1 MITINLEKIMER
13 TYKKIDMD
21 TAVSMLKDHQLWLS
35 SGGKEGKQAVFTGYD
50 LIGLDS
56 DYAEARYVV
65 PPFWEK
71 DLSKIDLSYSNLSG
85 LYFRDVNL
93 SQADF
98 RGANLKNTHF
108 YWAILFDA
116 DFSGADISE
125 ANIEESSL
133 VQANLTKADLFKTGI
148 TYSYLEN
155 ANLQDANCQETN
167 FRNTQLQGANLHGA
181 NFHSADFGGATIE
194 ENQLIHIRFAEN
206 IDFDIVKVENESLKN
221 QISLFEDKIQL
232 LQKGLEQTQSES
244 NSRGNQEEI
253 DKLQKQIKQIEEEK
267 NQSLEDL
274 KKSLKLQWRNQ
285 IQYARNSLAHALK
298 NTDNQIKNNENTAC
312 WFKRLGIALFIITI
326 ILLLIFSIF
335 VLCAPDSF
343 LTQNFNILFYTFP
356 IITLM
361 LIGTTCLRHQK
372 NLLGEVRH
380 FSNMKHQIEL
390 CSGLL
395 EASQHAAASFNNPE
409 KADEYVQETFTQIR
423 NRLLNSQY
431 LPDNS
436 SADKQSDNDFGSD
449 KVLDLLNKIADLS
462 GKKSMGN

>member
-1 MITINLEKIMER
+1 MER
-13 TYKKIDMD
+13 TYKKIDME
-21 TAVSMLKDHQLWLS
+21 TVVSMLKDHQLWLS

-50 LIGLDS
+50 LSGLDS

-71 DLSKIDLSYSNLSG
+71 NLSKIDLSYSNLSG
-85 LYFRDVNL
+85 LSFRKVIL

-98 RGANLKNTHF
+98 RGANLKNANF
-108 YWAILFDA
+108 YQATLYKA

-125 ANIEESSL
+125 AYIEESSL
-133 VQANLTKADLFKTGI
+133 NQANLTKADLSKTRI
-148 TYSYLEN
+148 DYSHLEDT
-155 ANLQDANCQETN
+155 NLQDANCQKTN
-167 FRNTQLQGANLHGA
+167 FRHTKLQGANLRGADFHGA
-181 NFHSADFGGATIE
+181 NFLDATIE
-194 ENQLIHIRFAEN
+194 ENQLTHIRFAEN
-206 IDFDIVKVENESLKN
+206 IEFSLVGTDIVSLQAQESSVDEEIRQLKEKLKQVESKSKSDSQNN
-221 QISLFEDKIQL
+221 QIENDHLRSQ
-232 LQKGLEQTQSES
+232 LEQ
-244 NSRGNQEEI
+244 
-253 DKLQKQIKQIEEEK
+253 KEEEK
-267 NQSLEDL
+267 NGISERL
-274 KKSLKLQWRNQ
+274 KKVEKELDVLKEGRNQ
-285 IQYARNSLAHALK
+285 RIQDAKSSLANALI
-298 NTDNQIKNNENTAC
+298 NTDNQIKNNENTARL
-312 WFKRLGIALFIITI
+312 FKWLGIVLFGMSIF
-326 ILLLIFSIF
+326 LLINFGSF
-335 VLCAPDSF
+335 VVCLPELF
-343 LTQNFNILFYTFP
+343 VEKKLNILFYTFP

-372 NLLGEVRH
+372 NLLAEIRH

-390 CSGLL
+390 YSGLL

-436 SADKQSDNDFGSD
+436 SADKQWDNDLGSD

>member
-1 MITINLEKIMER
+1 
-13 TYKKIDMD
+13 MD
-21 TAVSMLKDHQLWLS
+21 TAISMLKDHQLWLS

-50 LIGLDS
+50 LSGLDS
-56 DYAEARYVV
+56 DYAEARYIV

-71 DLSKIDLSYSNLSG
+71 NLSKIDLSYSNLSG
-85 LYFRDVNL
+85 LYFREVNL

-108 YWAILFDA
+108 YWATLFDA

-167 FRNTQLQGANLHGA
+167 FRSTQLQGANLHGA

-232 LQKGLEQTQSES
+232 LQKELEQTQSES
-244 NSRGNQEEI
+244 NSRENQEEI

-436 SADKQSDNDFGSD
+436 SADKQSENDLGSD

-462 GKKSMGN
+462 GKKPIGN

>member
-1 MITINLEKIMER
+1 MEQ

-50 LIGLDS
+50 LSGLDS
-56 DYAEARYVV
+56 DYAEARYIV

-71 DLSKIDLSYSNLSG
+71 NLSKIDLSYSNLSG
-85 LYFRDVNL
+85 LYFREVNL

-108 YWAILFDA
+108 YWATLFDA

-125 ANIEESSL
+125 AYIEGSSL
-133 VQANLTKADLFKTGI
+133 KQANLTKADLSKTYI
-148 TYSYLEN
+148 AYSDLRES
-155 ANLQDANCQETN
+155 NLQDANCQETN
-167 FRNTQLQGANLHGA
+167 FQRTQLQGANLHGA
-181 NFHSADFGGATIE
+181 DFYGARFVATTIE
-194 ENQLIHIRFAEN
+194 ENQFIHIRFPESIESPYWDTGLVSLQAQMAES
-206 IDFDIVKVENESLKN
+206 ENKIRQLK
-221 QISLFEDKIQL
+221 EE
-232 LQKGLEQTQSES
+232 LEQAKSVADQK
-244 NSRGNQEEI
+244 NQEEI
-253 DKLQKQIKQIEEEK
+253 NRLENQLKQEKEEK
-267 NQSLEDL
+267 NRVSERL
-274 KKSLKLQWRNQ
+274 KNVSKKELNSR
-285 IQYARNSLAHALK
+285 IRDAINSLAHALK
-298 NTDNQIKNNENTAC
+298 NTDKQIQNNESAAC
-312 WFKRLGIALFIITI
+312 LFKWSGIILFGIAIV
-326 ILLLIFSIF
+326 LLITFSIS
-335 VLCAPDSF
+335 VLLRPDFF
-343 LTQNFNILFYTFP
+343 LAQNLNILFYTFP

-372 NLLGEVRH
+372 NLLGEIRH

-390 CSGLL
+390 YSGLL

-409 KADEYVQETFTQIR
+409 KANEYVQETFTQIR

-449 KVLDLLNKIADLS
+449 KVFDSLNKIVDFS

>member
-1 MITINLEKIMER
+1 MER

-50 LIGLDS
+50 LSGLDS

-232 LQKGLEQTQSES
+232 LQKGFEQTQSES

>member
-1 MITINLEKIMER
+1 MEQ

-50 LIGLDS
+50 LRGLDS
-56 DYAEARYVV
+56 DYREAGYID
-65 PPFWEK
+65 PPFWK
-71 DLSKIDLSYSNLSG
+71 KRLSKIDLSNSNLSG
-85 LYFRDVNL
+85 LYFRGVDLV
-93 SQADF
+93 QANF
-98 RGANLKNTHF
+98 CGANLRNAKF
-108 YWAILFDA
+108 DQAILYKA

-125 ANIEESSL
+125 AYIEGSSL
-133 VQANLTKADLFKTGI
+133 KQANLTKADLSKTYI
-148 TYSYLEN
+148 AYSYLED

-167 FRNTQLQGANLHGA
+167 FQRTQLQGANLYGA
-181 NFHSADFGGATIE
+181 NFYGARFVATTIE
-194 ENQLIHIRFAEN
+194 ENQFIHIRFPESIESPYWDTGLVSLQAQIAES
-206 IDFDIVKVENESLKN
+206 EN
-221 QISLFEDKIQL
+221 KIRQL
-232 LQKGLEQTQSES
+232 EKELEQAKSVADQES
-244 NSRGNQEEI
+244 QEEI
-253 DKLQKQIKQIEEEK
+253 NRLENQLKQEREEK
-267 NQSLEDL
+267 NRFSERL
-274 KKSLKLQWRNQ
+274 KDVSKKELNSR
-285 IQYARNSLAHALK
+285 IRDAINSLAHALK
-298 NTDNQIKNNENTAC
+298 NTDKQIQNNESAAC
-312 WFKRLGIALFIITI
+312 LFKWSGIILFGIAIV
-326 ILLLIFSIF
+326 LLITFSIS
-335 VLCAPDSF
+335 VLLRPDFF
-343 LTQNFNILFYTFP
+343 LAQNLNILFYTFP

-372 NLLGEVRH
+372 NLLGEIRH

-390 CSGLL
+390 YSGLL
-395 EASQHAAASFNNPE
+395 EASQHAAASFGNPV

>member
-1 MITINLEKIMER
+1 MEQ

-50 LIGLDS
+50 LSGLDS
-56 DYAEARYVV
+56 DYAEARYIV

-71 DLSKIDLSYSNLSG
+71 NLSKIDLSYSNLSG
-85 LYFRDVNL
+85 LYFREVNL

-108 YWAILFDA
+108 YWATLFDA

-167 FRNTQLQGANLHGA
+167 FRSTQLQGANLHGA

-232 LQKGLEQTQSES
+232 LQKELEQTQSES
-244 NSRGNQEEI
+244 NSRENQEEI

-274 KKSLKLQWRNQ
+274 KKSLKLQWHNQ

-436 SADKQSDNDFGSD
+436 SADKQSENDLGSD

-462 GKKSMGN
+462 GKKPIGN

>member
-1 MITINLEKIMER
+1 MER

-50 LIGLDS
+50 LSGLDS

-133 VQANLTKADLFKTGI
+133 VQANLTKVNLFKTAI
-148 TYSYLEN
+148 AYSNLED
-155 ANLQDANCQETN
+155 ANLQDANCQKTN
-167 FRNTQLQGANLHGA
+167 FQRTQLQGANLHGA
-181 NFHSADFGGATIE
+181 DFYGARFVATTIE
-194 ENQLIHIRFAEN
+194 ENQFIHIRFPESIESPYWDTGLVSLQAQMAES
-206 IDFDIVKVENESLKN
+206 EN
-221 QISLFEDKIQL
+221 KIRQL
-232 LQKGLEQTQSES
+232 EKELEQAKSVADQES
-244 NSRGNQEEI
+244 QEEI
-253 DKLQKQIKQIEEEK
+253 NRLENQLKQEREEK
-267 NQSLEDL
+267 NRFSERLKDVSKKELNSRIQDAIDALE
-274 KKSLKLQWRNQ
+274 
-285 IQYARNSLAHALK
+285 HALK
-298 NTDNQIKNNENTAC
+298 NTDKQIENNEIAARL
-312 WFKRLGIALFIITI
+312 FKWLGISLFGIGI
-326 ILLLIFSIF
+326 ILLIAFRFSSP
-335 VLCAPDSF
+335 PDS
-343 LTQNFNILFYTFP
+343 LPALLFYTFP
-356 IITLM
+356 IITLVP
-361 LIGTTCLRHQK
+361 IGTTCLRHQK
-372 NLLGEVRH
+372 NLLGEIRH

-390 CSGLL
+390 YSGLL
-395 EASQHAAASFNNPE
+395 KASLPAAASYYESE
-409 KADEYVQETFTQIR
+409 KAGEYVQETFTQIR
-423 NRLLNSQY
+423 NRLLSNPY

-436 SADKQSDNDFGSD
+436 SADKQSDNDLGSD

-462 GKKSMGN
+462 GKKTMGN

>member
-1 MITINLEKIMER
+1 MEQ
-13 TYKKIDMD
+13 TYKKIDME
-21 TAVSMLKDHQLWLS
+21 TVVSMLKDHQLWLS

-50 LIGLDS
+50 LSGLDS
-56 DYAEARYVV
+56 DYAEARYIV
-65 PPFWEK
+65 PPFGEK
-71 DLSKIDLSYSNLSG
+71 NLSKIDLSYSNLSG
-85 LYFRDVNL
+85 LYFREVNL

-108 YWAILFDA
+108 YWATLFDA

-133 VQANLTKADLFKTGI
+133 VQANLTKVNLFKTAI
-148 TYSYLEN
+148 AYSNLED

-167 FRNTQLQGANLHGA
+167 FQRTQLQGANLHGA
-181 NFHSADFGGATIE
+181 DFYGARFVATTIE
-194 ENQLIHIRFAEN
+194 ENQFIHIRFPESIESPFWDTGLVSLQAQIAES
-206 IDFDIVKVENESLKN
+206 EN
-221 QISLFEDKIQL
+221 KIRQL
-232 LQKGLEQTQSES
+232 EKELEQAKSVADQES
-244 NSRGNQEEI
+244 QEEI
-253 DKLQKQIKQIEEEK
+253 NRLENQLKQEREEK
-267 NQSLEDL
+267 NRFSERLKDVSKKELNSRIQDAIDALE
-274 KKSLKLQWRNQ
+274 
-285 IQYARNSLAHALK
+285 HALK
-298 NTDNQIKNNENTAC
+298 NTDKQIENNENAARL
-312 WFKRLGIALFIITI
+312 FKFFGIGLFVIGI
-326 ILLLIFSIF
+326 ILLIAFRF
-335 VLCAPDSF
+335 VSPPDS
-343 LTQNFNILFYTFP
+343 LPTLLFYTFP

-390 CSGLL
+390 YSGLL
-395 EASQHAAASFNNPE
+395 KASLPAAASYYESE
-409 KADEYVQETFTQIR
+409 KAGKYVQETFTQIR
-423 NRLLNSQY
+423 NRLLSNPY

>member
-1 MITINLEKIMER
+1 MEQ

-50 LIGLDS
+50 LSGLDS
-56 DYAEARYVV
+56 DYAEARYIV

-71 DLSKIDLSYSNLSG
+71 NLSKIDLSYSNLSG
-85 LYFRDVNL
+85 LYFREVNL

-108 YWAILFDA
+108 YWATLFDA

-167 FRNTQLQGANLHGA
+167 FRSTQLQGANLHGA

-232 LQKGLEQTQSES
+232 LRKGLEHTQSEF
-244 NSRGNQEEI
+244 NSRENQEEI

-274 KKSLKLQWRNQ
+274 KKSLKLQWHNQ

-436 SADKQSDNDFGSD
+436 SEDKQSDNDFGSD
-449 KVLDLLNKIADLS
+449 KVLDLLNKIVDFS
-462 GKKSMGN
+462 SKKSMGN